1 MAKPY
6 TDEKLKRFLAMYD
19 DKYSYIRIS
28 KISKRDVKDV
38 RRIYDEMFEIQTDYI
53 KKYDKIYKIK
63 IQCEET
69 GKQYSNAKKAAKDIR
84 RSRYIITRSAMLG
97 FRVDGK
103 HYFFIEDKNVILI

>member
-38 RRIYDEMFEIQTDYI
+38 RRIYDEMFEIQTD
-53 KKYDKIYKIK
+53 
-63 IQCEET
+63 
-69 GKQYSNAKKAAKDIR
+69 
-84 RSRYIITRSAMLG
+84 
-97 FRVDGK
+97 
-103 HYFFIEDKNVILI
+103 

>member
-53 KKYDKIYKIK
+53 KKYDNIYKIK

-69 GKQYSNAKKAAKDIR
+69 GKQYSNAKKAAKDK
-84 RSRYIITRSAMLG
+84 
-97 FRVDGK
+97 FR
-103 HYFFIEDKNVILI
+103 